1 MFSWTCTWMRKRPS
15 KYVPWCTCGQ
25 ALFSMKGDEEWL
37 DGDVTYP
44 CPSLLLPCCCV
55 PVGRQKDRGQ
65 NEWVSPEQRLRRAWV
80 PQRLPALSRDAN
92 TDWLTRL
99 GWALMDRASQYNTDS
114 CITVISALRSKN
126 LIKLGSTPADASTA
140 TRCRSN
146 SSDSPVLSRQ
156 ILKRSCVAPAA
167 AELLHPSLFSHLM
180 MSLSCLFIPSELS
193 SKIIR
198 RLLLLCV
205 TSVFGLRSEE

>member
-1 MFSWTCTWMRKRPS
+1 MFSWTCTWMRKHPS
-15 KYVPWCTCGQ
+15 ICVPWCTCGQ

-65 NEWVSPEQRLRRAWV
+65 NEWASLEQRLRQAWV
-80 PQRLPALSRDAN
+80 PELSAETPAQ
-92 TDWLTRL
+92 DWLTRL
-99 GWALMDRASQYNTDS
+99 GWALIDRASQYNPDS
-114 CITVISALRSKN
+114 CITVISALKSKN

-140 TRCRSN
+140 TRCHSN
-146 SSDSPVLSRQ
+146 SGISPVLSGPDTET
-156 ILKRSCVAPAA
+156 LMSCTCSSW
-167 AELLHPSLFSHLM
+167 LLHPPLFSHLM
-180 MSLSCLFIPSELS
+180 TSLSCLFIPSELS
-193 SKIIR
+193 SEIIR

-205 TSVFGLRSEE
+205 TSMFGLRSEE